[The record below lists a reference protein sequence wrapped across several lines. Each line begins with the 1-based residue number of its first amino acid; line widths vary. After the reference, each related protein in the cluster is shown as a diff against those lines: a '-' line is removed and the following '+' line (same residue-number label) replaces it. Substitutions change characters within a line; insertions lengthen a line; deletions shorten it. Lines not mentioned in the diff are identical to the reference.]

1 MNTTPTNTPNSSAME
16 KCTECTKKHLLAAL
30 SHLVDLEAEAELQK
44 LTDLSEDLIFPAM
57 VSFELANIYKAEA
70 EDYGGNFN
78 RLYMSELI
86 RLEECFAYADMPEAR
101 KDTRRLRKCE
111 DGSYTLRDL
120 QRDHIYNAR
129 DFRHVYAERAVARA
143 LAHIHEARREAP
155 AGYREGCRLSRKLY
169 ILTHTVE
176 SVASLYDKAT
186 CLEAIKD
193 VYDVLDELDELD
205 KVFAEDTNG
214 QS

>member
-30 SHLVDLEAEAELQK
+30 SHLVDLEAEAELQN
-44 LTDLSEDLIFPAM
+44 LTDLSEFLSFPAM
-57 VSFELANIYKAEA
+57 VSFELASIYKAEA

-78 RLYMSELI
+78 RLYLSELI

-101 KDTRRLRKCE
+101 KDTRRLRKGE
-111 DGSYTLRDL
+111 DGYTLRDL
-120 QRDHIYNAR
+120 QCDHIYNSR
-129 DFRHVYAERAVARA
+129 DFRHVYADRAVARA

-155 AGYREGCRLSRKLY
+155 AGLREGCQLSRKLY

-176 SVASLYDKAT
+176 CVASLYDKAT
-186 CLEAIKD
+186 CLEAIKG
-193 VYDVLDELDELD
+193 VYDLLDELD
-205 KVFAEDTNG
+205 KLDNVFTGDTNG
-214 QS
+214 QP

>member
-1 MNTTPTNTPNSSAME
+1 MNTTPTNTPNSTALE

-30 SHLVDLEAEAELQK
+30 SHLIDLEAEAEMRPSR
-44 LTDLSEDLIFPAM
+44 DLSEDLIFPAM
-57 VSFELANIYKAEA
+57 VSFELAVIYKAEA
-70 EDYGGNFN
+70 EDYGGNFT
-78 RLYMSELI
+78 RLYLSELI
-86 RLEECFAYADMPEAR
+86 RLEECFAYADLPEAR
-101 KDTRRLRKCE
+101 KNTRRLRKGE
-111 DGSYTLRDL
+111 DGYTLRDL
-120 QRDHIYNAR
+120 QRDYIYIAR
-129 DFRHVYAERAVARA
+129 DFRHVYPEQAMARA

-155 AGYREGCRLSRKLY
+155 IGLREDCQLSRKLY
-169 ILTHTVE
+169 ILTHTAE
-176 SVASLYDKAT
+176 SVAASYDKAT